1 MLDAIDPRSIPRAQ
15 YENSQGSEID
25 ISQPTMENSNNSISC
40 ETNLRSTL
48 HQLSISELRS
58 QVLNLRDIFIDTD
71 FFDIFIE
78 NQFDQCEMF
87 KNFYIDI
94 IVSPQ
99 LSFINSEKIW
109 FQDIFS
115 EEIKKCLQEYAEINA
130 IDEEFIDFIFSLPF
144 ADGEFNSD
152 YWKYRND
159 FFSQN
164 SIEFDKI
171 SVKESDFNLFRAY
184 LLSRYTNQSFDI
196 TPDFLKVFFKCFR
209 LPCLVCSDY
218 AYDEKY
224 RDEIRA
230 KVTEYY
236 KDFVVY
242 HIGEDEIEQNIFKN
256 VFGKCNLDDIEEVCC
271 KVWNVITGSVI
282 SIQ

>member
-1 MLDAIDPRSIPRAQ
+1 M
-15 YENSQGSEID
+15 D
-25 ISQPTMENSNNSISC
+25 IRQPTMENSNNSISS

-48 HQLSISELRS
+48 HQLSISELRN

-78 NQFDQCEMF
+78 KQFDQCEMF
-87 KNFYIDI
+87 KNLYIDI

-99 LSFINSEKIW
+99 LSLINSEKIW

-115 EEIKKCLQEYAEINA
+115 EEINQCLQEYGKIYA

-144 ADGEFNSD
+144 ADGEFNSY

-159 FFSQN
+159 FFSQD

-171 SVKESDFNLFRAY
+171 SVKESDFNLFKAY
-184 LLSRYTNQSFDI
+184 FLSKFTNQSFDI
-196 TPDFLKVFFKCFR
+196 TPDFLKVFFECFR

-236 KDFVVY
+236 KDFAEY
-242 HIGEDEIEQNIFKN
+242 HIGEDNIEQIIFRN
-256 VFGKCNLDDIEEVCC
+256 VFKRCNLDDIEEVYC
-271 KVWNVITGSVI
+271 KVWGVITDSVI